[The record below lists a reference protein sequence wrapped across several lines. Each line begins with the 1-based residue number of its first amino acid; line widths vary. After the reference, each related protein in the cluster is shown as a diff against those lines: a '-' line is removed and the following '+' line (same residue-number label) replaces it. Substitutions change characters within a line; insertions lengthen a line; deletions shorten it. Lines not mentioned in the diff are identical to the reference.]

1 MGSIMMESMNQYIME
16 YTAQLSKG
24 QIQKAYKGIMTF
36 MSELRSYLESGYPDY
51 NAGSLYLGYMDMTY
65 FAFTPTDLKNKKL
78 KIAVV
83 YLHEKGVFEV
93 WLAGNN
99 RKIQAEYI
107 ALMSSQHITK
117 YKLSQV
123 IPGVDSI
130 IESTLVENPDFD
142 HPEELK
148 KQIEKKTLEF
158 TKNINYILD
167 EPPKSDVSKVN
178 FD

>member
-1 MGSIMMESMNQYIME
+1 MESINEYIEE

-24 QIQKAYKGIMTF
+24 RIQKAYKGIMTF
-36 MSELRSYLESGYPDY
+36 MSELRSYLESRHPDY
-51 NAGSLYLGYMDMTY
+51 TAGSLYFGYMDMTY
-65 FAFTPTDLKNKKL
+65 FAFTPTDLKSKKL
-78 KIAVV
+78 EIAVV
-83 YLHEKGVFEV
+83 YLHENGVFEV

-107 ALMSSQHITK
+107 ALMGSENIGK

-130 IESTLVENPDFD
+130 IESTLVEEPDFD

-148 KQIEKKTLEF
+148 KQIEKKTMAF
-158 TKNINYILD
+158 VKDIISIMD
-167 EPPKSDVSKVN
+167 EPQGVL
-178 FD
+178 

>member
-1 MGSIMMESMNQYIME
+1 MESINEYIKE
-16 YTAQLSKG
+16 YATQLRKG
-24 QIQKAYKGIMTF
+24 QIQKAYKGILTF
-36 MSELRSYLESGYPDY
+36 MSELRSYMGSRYPDY
-51 NAGSLYLGYMDMTY
+51 TAGSLYFGYMDMTY
-65 FAFTPTDLKNKKL
+65 FSFTPADLKNKKL

-107 ALMSSQHITK
+107 ALMSRENIGT

-130 IESTLVENPDFD
+130 IESILVEKPDFG

-148 KQIEKKTLEF
+148 KQIEKKTMAFVED
-158 TKNINYILD
+158 IISILD
-167 EPPKSDVSKVN
+167 KPQGVL
-178 FD
+178 

>member
-1 MGSIMMESMNQYIME
+1 MESLNECIME
-16 YTAQLSKG
+16 YTAQLRKG
-24 QIQKAYKGIMTF
+24 QIQKAYKGILTF

-51 NAGSLYLGYMDMTY
+51 TAGSLYSGYMDMTY
-65 FAFTPTDLKNKKL
+65 FAFTPPDLKNKKL

-107 ALMSSQHITK
+107 ALMSHENIGK
-117 YKLSQV
+117 YKLSQA

-130 IESTLVENPDFD
+130 IESILVEKPAFD
-142 HPEELK
+142 HPEALK
-148 KQIEKKTLEF
+148 QEIEKMTMAFVKDM
-158 TKNINYILD
+158 ISILD
-167 EPPKSDVSKVN
+167 EPKRV
-178 FD
+178 

>member
-1 MGSIMMESMNQYIME
+1 MESINEYIKE
-16 YTAQLSKG
+16 YTTQLRKG

-36 MSELRSYLESGYPDY
+36 MSELRSYLESRYPDY
-51 NAGSLYLGYMDMTY
+51 TAGSLYFGYMDMTY
-65 FAFTPTDLKNKKL
+65 FAFTPADLKNKKL

-107 ALMSSQHITK
+107 ALMSSENIGK

-130 IESTLVENPDFD
+130 IESILVEKPDFD

-148 KQIEKKTLEF
+148 KQIEKKTMAF
-158 TKNINYILD
+158 VKDIISILD
-167 EPPKSDVSKVN
+167 EPQGVL
-178 FD
+178 

>member
-1 MGSIMMESMNQYIME
+1 MESINECIKE
-16 YTAQLSKG
+16 YATQLRKG

-36 MSELRSYLESGYPDY
+36 MSELRAYLESGYPDY
-51 NAGSLYLGYMDMTY
+51 TAGSLYFGYMDMTY
-65 FAFTPTDLKNKKL
+65 FAFTPPDLKNKKL

-107 ALMSSQHITK
+107 ALMGSENIGK

-130 IESTLVENPDFD
+130 IESILVEEPDFD

-148 KQIEKKTLEF
+148 KQIEKKTMAF
-158 TKNINYILD
+158 VRDIISILD
-167 EPPKSDVSKVN
+167 KPQGVL
-178 FD
+178 

>member
-1 MGSIMMESMNQYIME
+1 MEPINECIME

-51 NAGSLYLGYMDMTY
+51 TAGSLYVGYMDMTY
-65 FAFTPTDLKNKKL
+65 FAFTPADLKNRKL

-93 WLAGNN
+93 WLAGTN

-107 ALMSSQHITK
+107 ALMSNEDSGK
-117 YKLSQV
+117 YKLSQA

-130 IESTLVENPDFD
+130 IETTLVEKPDFD
-142 HPEELK
+142 HPDELK
-148 KQIEKKTLEF
+148 KQIEQKTMAF
-158 TKNINYILD
+158 VKDIISILD
-167 EPPKSDVSKVN
+167 KSQG
-178 FD
+178 

>member
-1 MGSIMMESMNQYIME
+1 MMESMNQYIME

-36 MSELRSYLESGYPDY
+36 MSELRSYLESEHPDY
-51 NAGSLYLGYMDMTY
+51 TAGNLYFGYMDMTY

-83 YLHEKGVFEV
+83 YMHEKGAFEV

-107 ALMSSQHITK
+107 ALLSNGNISK
-117 YKLSQV
+117 YNVSQV

-130 IESTLVENPDFD
+130 IESILVEKPDFD
-142 HPEELK
+142 HPEALK
-148 KQIEKKTLEF
+148 KQIEKKTMEF
-158 TKNINYILD
+158 IRDITSILD
-167 EPPKSDVSKVN
+167 EPQRLS
-178 FD
+178 

>member
-1 MGSIMMESMNQYIME
+1 MESINECIKE
-16 YTAQLSKG
+16 YAAQLSKG
-24 QIQKAYKGIMTF
+24 RIQKAYKGIMTF
-36 MSELRSYLESGYPDY
+36 TSELRSYLESKYPDY
-51 NAGSLYLGYMDMTY
+51 TAGNLYFGYMDMTY
-65 FAFTPTDLKNKKL
+65 FAFTPADLKNKKL

-107 ALMSSQHITK
+107 ALMGSENIGK

-130 IESTLVENPDFD
+130 IESTLVEKPDFD

-148 KQIEKKTLEF
+148 KQIEKKTMEF
-158 TKNINYILD
+158 IKDITSILD
-167 EPPKSDVSKVN
+167 EPQGVL
-178 FD
+178 

>member
-1 MGSIMMESMNQYIME
+1 MELLNENVKE
-16 YTAQLSKG
+16 YVAQLSKG
-24 QIQKAYKGIMTF
+24 QIQKAYKGILTF
-36 MSELRSYLESGYPDY
+36 MSELRSYLESKYPDY
-51 NAGSLYLGYMDMTY
+51 TAGSLYFGYMDMTY
-65 FAFTPTDLKNKKL
+65 FAFTPTELKNKKL

-107 ALMSSQHITK
+107 ALMSSENIEK

-130 IESTLVENPDFD
+130 IESILVEKPDFD

-148 KQIEKKTLEF
+148 KQIEKKTMEF
-158 TKNINYILD
+158 IKDITSVLDKPQGIL
-167 EPPKSDVSKVN
+167 
-178 FD
+178 

>member
-1 MGSIMMESMNQYIME
+1 MEPINECIME

-36 MSELRSYLESGYPDY
+36 MSELRSYLESKYPDY
-51 NAGSLYLGYMDMTY
+51 TAGNLYFGYMDMTY
-65 FAFTPTDLKNKKL
+65 FAFTPVGLKNKKL

-107 ALMSSQHITK
+107 ALMSSENIGI

-130 IESTLVENPDFD
+130 IESTLVEEPDFD
-142 HPEELK
+142 HPEALK
-148 KQIEKKTLEF
+148 RQIEKKTMAF
-158 TKNINYILD
+158 VKDIISVLD
-167 EPPKSDVSKVN
+167 KPQGVL
-178 FD
+178 

>member
-1 MGSIMMESMNQYIME
+1 MRSNIMEPINEYIME
-16 YTAQLSKG
+16 YTAQLRKG
-24 QIQKAYKGIMTF
+24 QIQKAYKGIMIF

-51 NAGSLYLGYMDMTY
+51 TAGSLYIGYMDMTY

-99 RKIQAEYI
+99 RKIQAEHI
-107 ALMSSQHITK
+107 ALMHNKNITK

-130 IESTLVENPDFD
+130 IESILVEKPDFD
-142 HPEELK
+142 HPEALK
-148 KQIEKKTLEF
+148 KQIEKKAMEF
-158 TKNINYILD
+158 IRDITSILD
-167 EPPKSDVSKVN
+167 EPQGVL
-178 FD
+178 

>member
-1 MGSIMMESMNQYIME
+1 MESINECIKE
-16 YTAQLSKG
+16 YVAQLSKG
-24 QIQKAYKGIMTF
+24 QIQKAYKVILTF

-51 NAGSLYLGYMDMTY
+51 TAGSLYFGYMDMTY
-65 FAFTPTDLKNKKL
+65 FAFTPADLKNKKL

-107 ALMSSQHITK
+107 ALMGSENLGTYQ
-117 YKLSQV
+117 LSQF

-130 IESTLVENPDFD
+130 IESTLVEKPDFD

-148 KQIEKKTLEF
+148 KQIEKKTMEF
-158 TKNINYILD
+158 IKDIISILD
-167 EPPKSDVSKVN
+167 KPQGIL
-178 FD
+178 